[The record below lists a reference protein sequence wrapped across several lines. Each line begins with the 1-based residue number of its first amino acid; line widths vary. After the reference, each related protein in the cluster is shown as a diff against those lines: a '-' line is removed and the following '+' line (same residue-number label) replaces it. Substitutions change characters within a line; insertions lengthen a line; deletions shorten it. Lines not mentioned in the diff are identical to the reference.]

1 MKAKICIAA
10 AALAVL
16 VVPVHASTPR
26 DNMFGNP
33 ANGPAVQSV
42 PGANAGNIYGD
53 VFRSPFENRAQQDQ
67 SDLHSLGSRGG
78 NNLLPPR
85 MDANGVPNPRI

>member
-1 MKAKICIAA
+1 MKAQICIAA

-16 VVPVHASTPR
+16 AAPVHASTPT
-26 DNMFGNP
+26 DTMFGNST
-33 ANGPAVQSV
+33 NSQAVQSM
-42 PGANAGNIYGD
+42 PRENAGNIYGD
-53 VFRSPFENRAQQDQ
+53 VFRSPFEDRAQQDR
-67 SDLHSLGSRGG
+67 SDLRPLDSRGG

>member
-1 MKAKICIAA
+1 MKANILIAA
-10 AALAVL
+10 AAFAVL
-16 VVPVHASTPR
+16 AAPVHASTPT

-33 ANGPAVQSV
+33 ANGQAVQSV
-42 PGANAGNIYGD
+42 PGENAGNIYGD
-53 VFRSPFENRAQQDQ
+53 VFRSPFEDRAQQDQ
-67 SDLHSLGSRGG
+67 SDLRPLGSRGG

>member
-16 VVPVHASTPR
+16 AAPVHASTPT

-33 ANGPAVQSV
+33 ANGQAVQSV
-42 PGANAGNIYGD
+42 PGENAGNIYGD
-53 VFRSPFENRAQQDQ
+53 VSRSPIEDRAQQDMRP
-67 SDLHSLGSRGG
+67 LGSRGG

-85 MDANGVPNPRI
+85 IDANGVPNPRI